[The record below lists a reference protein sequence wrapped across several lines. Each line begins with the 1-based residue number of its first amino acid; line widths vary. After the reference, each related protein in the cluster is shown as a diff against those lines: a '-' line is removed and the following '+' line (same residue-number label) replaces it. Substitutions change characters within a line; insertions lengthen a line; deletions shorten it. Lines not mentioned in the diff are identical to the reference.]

1 MKNKRPFVFLSTA
14 MTLDGKIAAF
24 DKKQSEI
31 ADNDDKKMRLE
42 DRIDADAVFIGAGQ
56 LRLDDPKLTIKDKK
70 GQEQRLNL
78 GKTKDPIKVAV
89 VSNLSSIKNRKGDF
103 FNTGEKKIL
112 FTTKKTS
119 QKELNFFKKISDV
132 YVYGDKRVNLK
143 KAMEKLYQLGVR
155 RVMVEGGGEVNFS
168 LLKDDLVDEIH
179 LKIGNFIFGGR
190 TASTLV
196 DGDGFSEKTAKKIK
210 IVDLIRKENYLILK
224 CRVK

>member
-1 MKNKRPFVFLSTA
+1 MKDKRPFVFMSTA

-42 DRIDADAVFIGAGQ
+42 DRIDADAIFIGAGQ
-56 LRLDDPKLTIKDKK
+56 LRLDDPKLTIKSKI
-70 GQEQRLNL
+70 

-89 VSNLSSIKNRKGDF
+89 VSDLGSIKNRKGDF
-103 FNTGEKKIL
+103 FNTGDKKIL

-119 QKELNFFKKISDV
+119 QKELDFFKKISDV
-132 YVYGDKRVNLK
+132 YVYGNRRVNLK
-143 KAMEKLYQLGVR
+143 KTMEKLYQLGVR

-168 LLKDDLVDEIH
+168 LLKDNLVDEIH

-190 TASTLV
+190 TASTFV
-196 DGDGFSEKTAKKIK
+196 DGDGFSEKTAKKVK
-210 IVDLIRKENYLILK
+210 IVDLTRKENYLILRCK
-224 CRVK
+224 VK

>member
-1 MKNKRPFVFLSTA
+1 

-56 LRLDDPKLTIKDKK
+56 LRLDDPKLTVKSKI
-70 GQEQRLNL
+70 
-78 GKTKDPIKVAV
+78 GKTKNPIKVAV
-89 VSNLSSIKNRKGDF
+89 VSDLSSIKNRKGDF

-132 YVYGDKRVNLK
+132 YVCGDKTVNLK
-143 KAMEKLYQLGVR
+143 KAMEKLYRLGVR
-155 RVMVEGGGEVNFS
+155 KVMVEGGGEVNFS
-168 LLKDDLVDEIH
+168 LLKDNLVDEIH

-196 DGDGFSEKTAKKIK
+196 DGDGFSEKTAKKVK
-210 IVDLIRKENYLILK
+210 IVELIRKENYLILK
-224 CRVK
+224 CKVK

>member
-1 MKNKRPFVFLSTA
+1 MKDKRPFVFMSTA

-42 DRIDADAVFIGAGQ
+42 DRIDADAIFIGAGQ
-56 LRLDDPKLTIKDKK
+56 LRLDDPKLTIKSKI
-70 GQEQRLNL
+70 

-89 VSNLSSIKNRKGDF
+89 VSDLGSIKNRKGDF
-103 FNTGEKKIL
+103 FNTGDKKIL

-119 QKELNFFKKISDV
+119 QKELDFFKKISDV
-132 YVYGDKRVNLK
+132 YVYGNRRVNLK
-143 KAMEKLYQLGVR
+143 KTMEKLYQLGVR

-168 LLKDDLVDEIH
+168 LLKDNLVDEIH

-196 DGDGFSEKTAKKIK
+196 DGDGFSEKTAKKVK
-210 IVDLIRKENYLILK
+210 IVDLTRKENYLILRCK
-224 CRVK
+224 VK